1 MPGTKTQKLK
11 DAAKPVAPAPKKVV
25 DTSIVKSKKKNL
37 EELLDA
43 GMI

>member
-11 DAAKPVAPAPKKVV
+11 DAAKPVAPEPKKVV

-37 EELLDA
+37 DELLSG